1 MLYNAA
7 QAIVSRGG
15 ENLMKRIAFAVAL
28 LLPASLCAQWLD
40 FPTPG
45 IPRTI
50 EGEPNLTCIRPELTL
65 RKHAGER
72 RCLWLPDRQ
81 IART

>member
-1 MLYNAA
+1 
-7 QAIVSRGG
+7 
-15 ENLMKRIAFAVAL
+15 MKRIPIAEPYRCFWLHYAL
-28 LLPASLCAQWLD
+28 SGS
-40 FPTPG
+40 TSHGG

-72 RCLWLPDRQ
+72 RCLSLPDRQ